1 MLGHGLFR
9 PILPVFARRL
19 GASGLEVGFLTSGF
33 MLARAITSFIIG
45 KNIDISGRRKLF
57 ITAGFFFVFV
67 IAFGYIFVNSYYGLL
82 FLRFCQG
89 ICSGLMWP
97 PTQIMVAEQAEKGYR
112 TRALSLYQ
120 ITGRLGA
127 LISRAIL
134 SLILLITT
142 EIGLSEF
149 GSFKVV
155 FFVAAIILFVGFIEV
170 LLIPERKRVKTEKR
184 KGKPPY
190 SIFLL
195 GFIFGAMLGLAPIS
209 LVYFNE
215 HYNIT
220 LLGIAV
226 LLLCLDIITMF
237 VLFGTSHLTDR
248 IGVKK
253 SLWII
258 TVPCFITALSLPF
271 ISFFMGF
278 VVLYF
283 IMRMALSSFMPISR
297 AYATSIDTEIGFNI
311 GTLNMMTNLGAVVGP
326 IAGGFIYDSLPGEF
340 KIAGYSVIAL
350 FLVPGALLL
359 LKKMRYEK

>member
-1 MLGHGLFR
+1 
-9 PILPVFARRL
+9 
-19 GASGLEVGFLTSGF
+19 
-33 MLARAITSFIIG
+33 
-45 KNIDISGRRKLF
+45 
-57 ITAGFFFVFV
+57 
-67 IAFGYIFVNSYYGLL
+67 
-82 FLRFCQG
+82 
-89 ICSGLMWP
+89 
-97 PTQIMVAEQAEKGYR
+97 
-112 TRALSLYQ
+112 
-120 ITGRLGA
+120 
-127 LISRAIL
+127 
-134 SLILLITT
+134 
-142 EIGLSEF
+142 
-149 GSFKVV
+149 
-155 FFVAAIILFVGFIEV
+155 
-170 LLIPERKRVKTEKR
+170 
-184 KGKPPY
+184 
-190 SIFLL
+190 
-195 GFIFGAMLGLAPIS
+195 MLGLAPIS

-237 VLFGTSHLTDR
+237 VMFGTSHLTDR

-258 TVPCFITALSLPF
+258 IVPCFITALSLPF

-283 IMRMALSSFMPISR
+283 IMRVALSSFMPISR